1 MKVLLLGG
9 AGFIGAHIISELLRR
24 GGYEISVLEPAS
36 ASTDR
41 IEGFPVQLLR
51 GNLSDTGF
59 LEEILVQNRIET
71 VIHLASGLIPGSDSA
86 AFNRERTEIVAPT
99 IRLMDLCAK
108 RQVRFVFF
116 SSGGTVYGDR
126 KENPAP
132 FKEDDALNPISY
144 YGWSKQLLEDSI
156 YFLHRSVG
164 LSYLVFRPSNAYGPG
179 QNLYG
184 KQGIVAVALGKILK
198 GEPVTVWGD
207 GSAIRD
213 YIYIDDLARTVCD
226 VLANGTIINTTLN
239 VGSGKGYSVNEII
252 GILKKVTGKDFKVI
266 YAASRSSDVS
276 SIVLNIDR
284 LKRLIP
290 FTPIDVEEG
299 IERFYHS
306 LIDG

>member
-9 AGFIGAHIISELLRR
+9 AGFIGAHIISELLPR